1 MSTMINS
8 YKDLKVWNKAMDLTT
23 MVYDALKTFPPKE
36 EYGLSSQMR
45 RSSVSIPSN
54 IAEGYGRNSTLD
66 YCRFLQIALGSAYEL
81 ETQVELARRLDY
93 VDNDTANKLA
103 TQLTEVGRMLNS
115 LINKIKPDKNKS
127 QNTNNQTDNINR
139 ATRF

>member
-1 MSTMINS
+1 MGTINS

-45 RSSVSIPSN
+45 RCSVSIPSN

-81 ETQVELARRLDY
+81 KTQVELARRLDY

-115 LINKIKPDKNKS
+115 LINKIKPDKNKL
-127 QNTNNQTDNINR
+127 QNISNQTDNIN
-139 ATRF
+139 

>member
-66 YCRFLQIALGSAYEL
+66 YCRFLQIALGSVYEL

-115 LINKIKPDKNKS
+115 LINKIKLDKNKL
-127 QNTNNQTDNINR
+127 QNTNNQTDNIN
-139 ATRF
+139 

>member
-115 LINKIKPDKNKS
+115 LINKIKLDKNKL
-127 QNTNNQTDNINR
+127 QNTNNQTDNIN
-139 ATRF
+139 

>member
-115 LINKIKPDKNKS
+115 LINKIKPDKNKP
-127 QNTNNQTDNINR
+127 QNTNNQTDNIN
-139 ATRF
+139 

>member
-1 MSTMINS
+1 MGTTIKS
-8 YKDLKVWNKAMDLTT
+8 YKDLQVWNKAMDLTT

-93 VDNDTANKLA
+93 VDNDTANKLT

-115 LINKIKPDKNKS
+115 LINKIKPDKNKP
-127 QNTNNQTDNINR
+127 QNTNNQTDNIN
-139 ATRF
+139 